1 MPKGGGLSA
10 AGISCREGH
19 LTINGLKLH
28 YLAWGERRRE
38 AILLLHGYAN
48 CAATWIPLAGK
59 LARHYRVFAPDFRGH
74 GDSQWDEAGRYGGRY
89 HLADIT
95 AFINQLDIDR
105 LSILGH
111 SMGGLVA
118 LAYAAANPRQV
129 NKLIIVDIGPEFSL
143 RSEARLK
150 ETSRLRRAEYD
161 SLVEVTDYLKLVD
174 PPASRSC
181 LSREAACLTR
191 RNDRGRFVWK
201 HNYSPVK
208 RGSRREAADNAGRWE
223 VIRALKCPT
232 LLIRGER
239 SDILDAGVARR
250 MVAAMPD
257 AELVTIAGAGHY
269 AHRDRPRLFTAAVC
283 RFLQP
288 EAGA

>member
-1 MPKGGGLSA
+1 LSA
-10 AGISCREGH
+10 AGIPCGEGC

-28 YLAWGERRRE
+28 YLAWGERHRE
-38 AILLLHGYAN
+38 TVLLLHGYAN

-74 GDSQWDEAGRYGGRY
+74 GDSQRDEAGHYGARY
-89 HLADIT
+89 HLADIA
-95 AFINQLDIDR
+95 AFINQLDIGR

-111 SMGGLVA
+111 SMGGQVA
-118 LAYAAANPRQV
+118 LAYAAANPSTVSR
-129 NKLIIVDIGPEFSL
+129 LIIVDIGPEFSP

-150 ETSRLRRAEYD
+150 QTSRLRRAEYN
-161 SLVEVTDYLKLVD
+161 SLAEVTDYLKLVD

-191 RNDRGRFVWK
+191 RNEQGRFVWK
-201 HNYSPVK
+201 HDYREVK
-208 RGSRREAADNAGRWE
+208 RGSRRKTPDAAARWE
-223 VIRALKCPT
+223 MIRALKCPT

-239 SDILDAGVARR
+239 SDILDAGLARR

-257 AELVTIAGAGHY
+257 AELVEIAGAGHY
-269 AHRDRPRLFTAAVC
+269 VHRDRPRLFSAAVG
-283 RFLQP
+283 RFLGP
-288 EAGA
+288 EADV